1 MASRQVTVSEVFETS
16 GFTFYQLSV
25 CFLCFLVM
33 VLDGFDL
40 MIIGVALPKMADFMH
55 VKPGALGL
63 ALSAGQFGPLVGSI
77 LLGMLGDRFGRK
89 WMLLISALFFGLFS
103 LTTAAATTPQQVAL
117 YRFLAGLGLGGAVP
131 NALAFGSEYA
141 PARARTIFVTTM
153 LGGVPFGSMLGALS
167 AVFLLPYYDWQSLF
181 IVGGALPLMVGLVLM
196 FFLPDSLAFLVAQGK
211 DKARIRAIISKIAP
225 ALAADPEV
233 EFVSAG
239 KKLPGVPIK
248 HLFMEGRALTTILLW
263 IGVIGS
269 LYSLWVLGSWLPTL
283 LHKTG
288 ASVRQYSWAF
298 ACLHGGSVVAFILIG
313 RIMDK
318 VNPFRVLM
326 VSFVLGAV
334 SLVVFGYTAGG
345 SFAVTIAMSLICG
358 AFINASNGGLL
369 ALATLF
375 YPVEVRSSGIGW
387 AYAVAKVGAML
398 APAVGGFML
407 VRNWSVPQICSS
419 QALVGVLVAAIVL
432 ALSITAGAAA
442 RTAKIAPH
450 GSR

>member
-1 MASRQVTVSEVFETS
+1 MAKRQVTVSEVFETS
-16 GFTFYQLSV
+16 GYTSYQLMV

-40 MIIGVALPKMADFMH
+40 MVIGVALPKMADFLH

-63 ALSAGQFGPLVGSI
+63 ALSAGQFGPLVGSVI
-77 LLGMLGDRFGRK
+77 LGMLGDRWGRK
-89 WMLLISALFFGLFS
+89 WMLLISALFFGVFS
-103 LTTAAATTPQQVAL
+103 LMTAFVTSPGQVAL

-141 PARARTIFVTTM
+141 PARSRTIFVTTM

-167 AVFLLPYYDWQSLF
+167 AVWLLPYYDWQSLF
-181 IVGGALPLMVGLVLM
+181 LLGGALPLVIGLALV
-196 FFLPDSLAFLVAQGK
+196 FFLPESLAFLVGQGK
-211 DKARIRAIISKIAP
+211 DKIRIRAIVSRIAP

-233 EFVSAG
+233 EFVSDG
-239 KKLPGVPIK
+239 KKLSGVPVK

-298 ACLHGGSVVAFILIG
+298 ACLHGGSVVAFVIIG

-318 VNPFRVLM
+318 VNPFRVLI
-326 VSFVLGAV
+326 VSFLLGAV

-345 SFAVTIAMSLICG
+345 TFAVTIVMSLICG
-358 AFINASNGGLL
+358 ALINASNGGLL

-375 YPVEVRSSGIGW
+375 YPVEVRSTGIGW

-398 APAVGGFML
+398 APAVGGYML
-407 VRNWSVPQICSS
+407 IRNWSVSQICSS
-419 QALVGVLVAAIVL
+419 QALVGVFVAAVVV
-432 ALSITAGAAA
+432 ALSITAGATARDAKAAAA
-442 RTAKIAPH
+442 R
-450 GSR
+450 RR